1 MSCVAVQIELKVGK
15 NSEPTTVAGAIAG
28 KVREGTRVCLS
39 GVGPESVYNM
49 LFAVAYARQYLKD
62 DAVDLR
68 FLAEFLGEASFSHG
82 SYVPLPVEFM
92 TMLRVCVWLGQ
103 R

>member
-68 FLAEFLGEASFSHG
+68 FLAEFLEIDYDGEVRTGIRMNVLA
-82 SYVPLPVEFM
+82 E
-92 TMLRVCVWLGQ
+92 Q
-103 R
+103 I